1 MSSEFARGTQQDR
14 GLADRSM
21 GPVEVLAQSVAAVAP
36 SAVMASLPAL
46 IVLYA
51 GEGAWVSYV
60 AATLVVVL
68 IGCCVAAFARRFA
81 SSGSLYSYVARGLG
95 SFAAF
100 AAGWGLVI
108 GYTCIAMLGVIGSGI
123 YFGSFLESLGISGA
137 SDPAQ
142 LIIYVVSAALAATFA
157 MAGIKLSTRLGL
169 VLEVVSVSAI
179 LVVLVVVVVQNGL
192 SLDTSQFRL
201 EGATFDGVTFGIV
214 LAVLGFV
221 GFESAASLGAEARDP
236 HRAIP
241 RAVLGS
247 AVLIGLMYIFAVY
260 AEVLGFGGAEGLSQ
274 SGAPVSDLARNVG
287 MDAFTEFIDL
297 GVTAS
302 FFAVII
308 ASVNAASRVLYTMGE
323 EGVLPAAVGRAHD
336 KFRTPHVAILLIA
349 PIVALVPIVM
359 YARGSE
365 PLAMFG
371 YIGTVGTFGYM
382 LAYLLMAASLPIF
395 LQRRGES
402 SPAVVVL
409 AVVVVLSLLYVVYK
423 NVYPVPPSPL
433 NRLPYI
439 FLAVLLIGLV
449 WYLFV
454 LITAPERTRRVGTFE
469 EEPVPVPDSLDE
481 GPSRKHL

>member
-1 MSSEFARGTQQDR
+1 MSTEFAHTAPPHDR
-14 GLADRSM
+14 GLADQSM

-51 GEGAWVSYV
+51 GEGAWVSYL
-60 AATLVVVL
+60 AATVVVIL
-68 IGCCVAAFARRFA
+68 IGCCVALFARRFA

-108 GYTCIAMLGVIGSGI
+108 GYTCIAMLGVIGGGI
-123 YFGSFLESLGISGA
+123 YFGSFLESLDISGSSTTA
-137 SDPAQ
+137 G
-142 LIIYVVSAALAATFA
+142 LIMYVVFAVLAAAFA
-157 MAGIKLSTRLGL
+157 VAGIKLSTRLGL
-169 VLEVVSVSAI
+169 VLEVLSVSAV
-179 LVVLVVVVVQNGL
+179 LVVLIVVVVQNGL
-192 SLDTSQFRL
+192 SLDTSQLRL

-221 GFESAASLGAEARDP
+221 GFESAASLGAEARNP

-247 AVLIGLMYIFAVY
+247 AVLVGLLYIFASY
-260 AEVLGFGGAEGLSQ
+260 SSVLGFGSAEALGAS
-274 SGAPVSDLARNVG
+274 SAPVSELATEVG
-287 MDAFTEFIDL
+287 MDPFARFIDL

-308 ASVNAASRVLYTMGE
+308 ASINAASRVLYTMGE
-323 EGVLPAAVGRAHD
+323 EGVLPSPLGRAHR
-336 KFRTPHVAILLIA
+336 KYQTPHVAILLIA
-349 PIVALVPIVM
+349 PIVFLVPFVM
-359 YARGSE
+359 LARGSA
-365 PLAMFG
+365 PLSMFG

-382 LAYLLMAASLPIF
+382 LAYLLMAASLPLF
-395 LQRRGES
+395 LNRRSEFS
-402 SPAVVVL
+402 AAATVL
-409 AVVVVLSLLYVVYK
+409 SAVVVLSLLYVVYK

-439 FLAVLLIGLV
+439 FAVVLLLGLA
-449 WYLFV
+449 WYLV
-454 LITAPERTRRVGTFE
+454 VRLTHPERTRRVGTYE
-469 EEPVPVPDSLDE
+469 EEPVPAAR
-481 GPSRKHL
+481 GPER